1 MTDEGAGHSVPGRQ
15 HDVPE
20 PLRSG
25 TGSQATT
32 ARRVVKP
39 SSGAG
44 APRRIRPVMTEV
56 GQPAMLAIQ
65 TCQTLLRKRRGLL
78 SDVRDDMF
86 DQFKKVAIPSFFA
99 MFGYGMLLVTFSVSI
114 LLILGAANR
123 LGTIYLAIVI
133 REITP
138 FIAGTVVAGV
148 IGTATTAEIGARK
161 IREEIDALRVLGQ
174 DPIRILVLP
183 RVIGLAIVS
192 WVVNT
197 LGIIVIVI
205 QGYVIVTILG
215 GTSRAA
221 YLTNFMQNL
230 TVPELVGNFVK
241 MILIGL
247 LIGFICASKGMHTE
261 SGSEGLGRAVNQAV
275 VMSVLAVFILSVLFN
290 MVLLGSVP
298 DITVSR

>member
-15 HDVPE
+15 RDVSE
-20 PLRSG
+20 PPTGG
-25 TGSQATT
+25 TGRRATT
-32 ARRVVKP
+32 ARRVRKP
-39 SSGAG
+39 SFGAG
-44 APRRIRPVMTEV
+44 APRPIRRVITEV
-56 GQPAMLAIQ
+56 GQPGVLVVQ
-65 TCQTLLRKRRGLL
+65 TCHTLLRKRRGLL
-78 SDVRDDMF
+78 SDVRDDVF
-86 DQFKKVAIPSFFA
+86 DQLKKVAVPGFFA

-148 IGTATTAEIGARK
+148 IGTATTTEIGARK

-230 TVPELVGNFVK
+230 TVPELVGNFIK

-275 VMSVLAVFILSVLFN
+275 VMSVLSVFILSVLFN
-290 MVLLGSVP
+290 MVLLGTVP

>member
-1 MTDEGAGHSVPGRQ
+1 MADGEAGHP
-15 HDVPE
+15 
-20 PLRSG
+20 
-25 TGSQATT
+25 
-32 ARRVVKP
+32 
-39 SSGAG
+39 
-44 APRRIRPVMTEV
+44 APRREDAAAATNGGGAGGTTTTGRGIAKTGTGWRPSKPLRRVMTEV
-56 GQPAMLAIQ
+56 GQPVMLAVE
-65 TCQTLLRKRRGLL
+65 TFRTLLRHRRGLL
-78 SDVRDDMF
+78 ADVRDDMF
-86 DQFKKVAIPSFFA
+86 DQFKKVAVPGFFA

-148 IGTATTAEIGARK
+148 VGTATTTEIGARK

-247 LIGFICASKGMHTE
+247 LIGFICASKGMHTD

-275 VMSVLAVFILSVLFN
+275 VISVLAVFILSVLFN

-298 DITVSR
+298 QITVSR